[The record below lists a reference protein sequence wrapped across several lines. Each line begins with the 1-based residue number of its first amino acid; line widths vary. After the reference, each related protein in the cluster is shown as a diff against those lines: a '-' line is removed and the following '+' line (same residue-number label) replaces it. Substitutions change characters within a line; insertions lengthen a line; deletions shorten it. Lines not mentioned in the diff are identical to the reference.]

1 MDKILEQFRE
11 FSVSIYGNLEAFND
25 VASKARAR
33 ILYKYDNRNG
43 SYITDEFAEKLTQ
56 TLPYTPVKGIYDED
70 DYTDHGYSRSLGRI
84 YGIVPENPNA
94 SWEKFLDDDGV
105 EREYLCADVILFTAL
120 YAEAGDIVGKSLSME
135 IYEKSIQG
143 DWQFINGKKQF
154 VFTDGCFLGLQ
165 ILGNEVEPCFEG
177 AAFFS
182 LYQSITDMVKKIDE
196 FNLNFQNKWQGGNT
210 MPRIN
215 FKLSDDQKYSMI
227 FDLLNPDYNEEH
239 DWDINYIISEVY
251 DAYAVVFNCKKKHY
265 ERAYYTKDDSTDSV
279 SIEKM
284 EECFIVDVTE
294 SEKTALATIQALNGG
309 TYECLAEN
317 FTANSEVTEKTSE
330 FEQKIEELTNT
341 NATLM
346 TEKEEAA
353 SQYAE
358 AQELLTQAKDS
369 LTEAQNSLATL
380 QTERD
385 ELAAYKKSVEDTK
398 KQEVIASYTEL
409 LNEDVLAQFSADID
423 NYSIEDLDK
432 ELAYKV
438 KTTNPS
444 VFSKSED
451 PMAYVPK
458 DAPKSG
464 LEAILSKY
472 VK

>member
-182 LYQSITDMVKKIDE
+182 LYQSIADMVKKIDE

-380 QTERD
+380 QIERD

>member
-182 LYQSITDMVKKIDE
+182 LYQSIADMVKKIDE

-251 DAYAVVFNCKKKHY
+251 DAYAVVFNCKEKHY

-284 EECFIVDVTE
+284 EDCFIVDVTE

-346 TEKEEAA
+346 TEKEEAV